1 MSEVIQNQYT
11 PDYVSPPGE
20 TLEEILEEREM
31 SQAELASRMGRPR
44 KTISEIINGHAA
56 ITPETA
62 LQLERV
68 LGIKARFWNN
78 LERHYREALARQE
91 EQERLSNQ
99 VDWLDQIPV
108 KDMINKKWIQD
119 CKDKVEQLREVLNF
133 FGVASPERWQTVW
146 GSAAVYFRK
155 SLAFQSDKSA
165 VAAWLCQG
173 EIEAAQINCGAYNP
187 SKFREVLQQVRIL
200 TIEPQEVFQF
210 EIVRLCACAG
220 VAVVFVPELLKT
232 RTSGATRW
240 LKPDKALIQLSL
252 RYKTDDHFWFSFFHK
267 AGHILLHGKR
277 NLFLEFKENQE
288 DEEEK
293 EANKFAADQ
302 LIPPAEWERFLA
314 SSQKRTKAGIRQ
326 FASKIGIAP
335 GIVVGRLQHEEE
347 LPRSHCNDLKRRLE
361 WASDE

>member
-1 MSEVIQNQYT
+1 MSDEIQNQYT

-31 SQAELASRMGRPR
+31 SQAELALRMGRPR

-68 LGIKARFWNN
+68 LSIPARFWNN
-78 LERHYREALARQE
+78 LERNYREALARQE
-91 EQERLSNQ
+91 EQERLYKQ
-99 VDWLDQIPV
+99 VAWLDQIPV
-108 KDMINKKWIQD
+108 KDMIHKKWIRFCQ
-119 CKDKVEQLREVLNF
+119 DKVEQLREVLIF

-146 GSAAVYFRK
+146 GSAQVYFRK
-155 SLAFQSDKSA
+155 SLAFQSDPGA
-165 VAAWLCQG
+165 VAAWLCRG
-173 EIEAAQINCGAYNP
+173 ELVAAQINCAAYNP
-187 SKFREVLQQVRIL
+187 SKFREVLQQVRAL

-210 EIVRLCACAG
+210 EMVRLCASAG
-220 VAVVFVPELLKT
+220 VAVVFVPELPKT

-252 RYKTDDHFWFSFFHK
+252 RYKTDDHFWFCFFHE
-267 AGHILLHGKR
+267 AGHILRHGKR
-277 NLFLEFKENQE
+277 SVFLEFKENQE

-293 EANKFAADQ
+293 EANKFAADL

-314 SSQKRTKAGIRQ
+314 SSQKRAKAGIQQ
-326 FASKIGIAP
+326 FASEIGIAP
-335 GIVVGRLQHEEE
+335 GIVVGRLQYEKE